1 MTLSIFLLSLV
12 AKFVKKSNRNR
23 VTLYEK
29 GCRSKSMEAYKI
41 KNYIIA
47 ADLPED
53 AQNLFVHE
61 LGGTL
66 PVSIEEIGI
75 NEKITRED
83 GRVMT
88 IKEIINEELDN
99 RQQWQRMGVPC
110 DTYRPFVIKKL
121 T

>member
-1 MTLSIFLLSLV
+1 
-12 AKFVKKSNRNR
+12 
-23 VTLYEK
+23 
-29 GCRSKSMEAYKI
+29 MEAYKI
-41 KNYIIA
+41 ENYIIA

-53 AQNLFVHE
+53 AESMFVHE

-66 PVSIEEIGI
+66 PATIEEVDI
-75 NEKITRED
+75 NESITRDD

-99 RQQWQRMGVPC
+99 RQQWRRMGIPC
-110 DTYRPFVIKKL
+110 ETYRPFVIKRL